1 MSDGATGGAM
11 SAGRLLREAREAKGL
26 QIGALASAIKVT
38 PRKLE
43 MLEADRFDQLLD
55 PTFARAL
62 AQTVCRALKIDAAPV
77 LALLPRPNASRLG
90 EAGRDLNAP
99 FHEPA
104 GPLADGDWSVLGR
117 PAIWA
122 PLVLLIIA
130 GAVYFLPHDW
140 LESGPARRFFQ
151 SDRVANPGPAASA
164 MVVTERPVAALGG
177 AAVDAPPAAPTT
189 SDAPA
194 APEVP
199 APAIVSTAPA
209 SGDATPAQEGVAAP
223 APAKLL
229 QVRAKAPSWVEVVDG
244 RGQSL
249 LSRTIQP
256 GEDVELDG
264 TAPLKIRIGNAAATA
279 IVVRGQPFDLA
290 PYTRDNLVRLEL
302 K

>member
-1 MSDGATGGAM
+1 M

-26 QIGALASAIKVT
+26 QIGALAIAIKVT

-62 AQTVCRALKIDAAPV
+62 AQTVCRALKIDTGPV

-90 EAGRDLNAP
+90 EAGRDLNTP

-104 GPLADGDWSVLGR
+104 GPLADGDWSAFGR
-117 PAIWA
+117 PAIWG
-122 PLVLLIIA
+122 PLLLLIIA

-151 SDRVANPGPAASA
+151 SERLASPGSAASA
-164 MVVTERPVAALGG
+164 TVVTERPVAALGA
-177 AAVDAPPAAPTT
+177 AAVDAPPAAPMT
-189 SDAPA
+189 SDVASTAEMSP
-194 APEVP
+194 
-199 APAIVSTAPA
+199 PAIVAAAPP
-209 SGDATPAQEGVAAP
+209 SGDAMPAKDDAAAP

-229 QVRAKAPSWVEVVDG
+229 QVRAKAPSWVEVVDSQ
-244 RGQSL
+244 GQSL